1 MIDQKQKREIVQCFL
16 LYLENYAD
24 SESLQINA
32 YNQGTLKVVIKTPAQ
47 HRVVIIAGD
56 EGFYVKIDNSDSE
69 LWSYDTVNQ
78 IEKNYAKYMA
88 KQIIGMH
95 WIGEI

>member
-1 MIDQKQKREIVQCFL
+1 MTDQKQKREIVQCFL

-24 SESLQINA
+24 SESLEINA
-32 YNQGTLKVVIKTPAQ
+32 YNQDVL
-47 HRVVIIAGD
+47 RVVIRTPANHYVVIEAMD
-56 EGFYVKIDNSDSE
+56 EGFYVTIDSKHSMMWPYDSV
-69 LWSYDTVNQ
+69 SQ

-95 WIGEI
+95 WVGEI